1 MMFARQETIEKEI
14 RDLLTPRTET
24 RSDRCLIQAID
35 LTKRYED
42 GLLALDHLNIDIESG
57 QIYCLLGANGAG
69 KTTAINLFFNFIE
82 PTSGTAKING
92 YDCTREP
99 LKAKKYAAYISE
111 SVMLYDNFTA
121 RQNLDFFTN
130 LAGRPDLEKGD
141 YHMVMRQVGLPEWS
155 FEKRVKTFS
164 KGMRQKLGIAI
175 AILKQAPALIVDEPT
190 SGLDPKAAAD
200 FVELLFGLRSE
211 GKAILM
217 STHDVFRAK
226 EIADVVGIM
235 KEGVLIAEKTNVELQ
250 YEDLEKIYLRY
261 MEVD

>member
-1 MMFARQETIEKEI
+1 MTFARQETVEKEI
-14 RDLLTPRTET
+14 RELFSSRSET

-42 GLLALDHLNIDIESG
+42 GLLALDHLNIGIESG

-69 KTTAINLFFNFIE
+69 KTTAINLFFNFIQ

-92 YDCTREP
+92 YDCSRQP
-99 LKAKKYAAYISE
+99 LLAKKYAAFISE

-121 RQNLDFFTN
+121 RQNLDFFTK
-130 LAGRPDLEKGD
+130 LAGRHDLEKND
-141 YHMVMRQVGLPEWS
+141 YHMVMRQVGLPEWC

-200 FVELLFGLRSE
+200 FVELLFGLKNE

-226 EIADVVGIM
+226 EIADIVGIM
-235 KEGVLIAEKTNVELQ
+235 KEGVLIAEKTSVELQ
-250 YEDLEKIYLRY
+250 FEDLERVYLKY
-261 MEVD
+261 MEID